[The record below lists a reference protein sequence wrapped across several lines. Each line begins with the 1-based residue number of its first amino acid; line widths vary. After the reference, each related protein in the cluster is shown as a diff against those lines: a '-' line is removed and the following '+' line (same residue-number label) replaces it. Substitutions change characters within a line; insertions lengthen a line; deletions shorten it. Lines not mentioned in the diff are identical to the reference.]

1 MGASGCVLSGIKW
14 PRCPRTLAVGS
25 LAQYRRPQGVACC
38 QAHMRASGCVL
49 SGIKWPRRPRTLPV
63 GSLAQYR
70 RPRGV
75 ATGVLGAC

>member
-1 MGASGCVLSGIKW
+1 
-14 PRCPRTLAVGS
+14 
-25 LAQYRRPQGVACC
+25 
-38 QAHMRASGCVL
+38 MRASGCVL
-49 SGIKWPRRPRTLPV
+49 SGIKWPRRLRTLAV